1 MKPIATLSAILV
13 GLSLCAC
20 KESKTT
26 ATSAEAVAPDPVL
39 EKFFTAEAIPDAQAI
54 HTARTTAKPGDRI
67 SLKGSLIGREKIFV
81 DGRAS
86 FILGDPEKLTSCD
99 KMEEEDHCE
108 TPWDACCDSKE
119 VKKIGIAAI
128 QILGDDGRVLS
139 GNLKGTKG
147 MKELSSI
154 TLTGTVAENS
164 TADNLIINATKIHV
178 EK

>member
-1 MKPIATLSAILV
+1 MKTIATLSAILAA
-13 GLSLCAC
+13 LSLSAC
-20 KESKTT
+20 KESTTT
-26 ATSAEAVAPDPVL
+26 AETSAETAAPDPAL
-39 EKFFTAEAIPDAQAI
+39 EKFFTEEAIPEAQAI
-54 HTARTTAKPGDRI
+54 HIARTTAKPGEEI
-67 SLKGSLIGREKIFV
+67 TLKGALIGRERIFV

-99 KMEEEDHCE
+99 KMPDDHCA

-119 VKKIGIAAI
+119 LKKTGIASI
-128 QILGDDGRVLS
+128 QIIGADGRVLS

-154 TLTGTVAENS
+154 TLTGTVDKSS
-164 TADNLIINATKIHV
+164 TEDNLVVNATKIHV